1 MTETV
6 RGLKNALTYTRM
18 YRNQVFVV
26 KMGGE
31 ILANAR
37 ALDQVA
43 VQVALLESLSIR
55 IVLVHGGGPQASA
68 LSRRLGHEPE
78 MVAGRRVTT
87 AEQLEI
93 AKMVYGGSLNLEV
106 LSALRRHHV
115 RGVGL
120 SGVDGGLLTARR
132 RPPVEV
138 RLDSGQTR
146 TVDYGHVGD
155 IETVDARLIETLL
168 EQHYVP
174 VVASLA
180 ADAEGS
186 PLNVNADTIAEAF
199 ASHLKAKKL
208 IFLTGAPGLLR
219 DVSDPA
225 SLIPFADVEDL
236 EPLLASGAITGGM
249 RPKVEACVRAVRNG
263 VRRTHIVDGRA
274 PDALLVEVFTGAGS
288 GTMIVDRKEMTDY
301 REHELS

>member
-18 YRNQVFVV
+18 YRDQVFVV
-26 KMGGE
+26 KLGGE
-31 ILANAR
+31 ILADAR

-87 AEQLEI
+87 PEQLEI
-93 AKMVYGGSLNLEV
+93 AKMVYGGSLNLDV
-106 LSALRRHHV
+106 LSALQRHGV

-132 RPPVEV
+132 RPPVQV
-138 RLDSGQTR
+138 RLDSGETR

-155 IETVDARLIETLL
+155 IEKVDARLIETLL
-168 EQHYVP
+168 DQRYVP

-180 ADAEGS
+180 AGPDGS

-208 IFLTGAPGLLR
+208 MFLTGAPGLLR
-219 DVSDPA
+219 DVNDPG

-249 RPKVEACVRAVRNG
+249 RPKVEACLRAVRNG

>member
-18 YRNQVFVV
+18 YRDQVFVV
-26 KMGGE
+26 KLGGE

-43 VQVALLESLSIR
+43 VQAALLESLSIR

-87 AEQLEI
+87 PEQLEI
-93 AKMVYGGSLNLEV
+93 AKMVYGGSLNLDV
-106 LSALRRHHV
+106 LSALQRHGV

-138 RLDSGQTR
+138 RLDSGETR

-155 IETVDARLIETLL
+155 IEKVDARLIETLL
-168 EQHYVP
+168 DQRYVP

-180 ADAEGS
+180 AGPDGA

-219 DVSDPA
+219 DVNDPD

-236 EPLLASGAITGGM
+236 APLLASGAITGGM
-249 RPKVEACVRAVRNG
+249 RPKVEACLRAVRNG

>member
-18 YRNQVFVV
+18 YRDQVFVV
-26 KMGGE
+26 KLGGE

-87 AEQLEI
+87 PEQLEI
-93 AKMVYGGSLNLEV
+93 AKMVYGGSLNLDV
-106 LSALRRHHV
+106 LSALQRHGV

-132 RPPVEV
+132 RPPVQV
-138 RLDSGQTR
+138 RLDSGETR

-155 IETVDARLIETLL
+155 IEKVDARLIETLL
-168 EQHYVP
+168 DQRYVP

-180 ADAEGS
+180 AGPDGS

-208 IFLTGAPGLLR
+208 MFLTGAPGLLR
-219 DVSDPA
+219 DVNDPG

-249 RPKVEACVRAVRNG
+249 RPKVEACLRAVRNG

>member
-26 KMGGE
+26 KLGGE

-55 IVLVHGGGPQASA
+55 VVLVHGGGPQASA
-68 LSRRLGHEPE
+68 LSRQLGHEPE

-87 AEQLEI
+87 PEQLEI
-93 AKMVYGGSLNLEV
+93 AKMVYGGSLNLDV

-120 SGVDGGLLTARR
+120 SGVDGGLIVARR
-132 RPPVEV
+132 RPPVAV
-138 RLDSGQTR
+138 RLDSGETR

-155 IETVDARLIETLL
+155 IERVDASLIETLL
-168 EQHYVP
+168 DRHYVP

-180 ADAEGS
+180 ADGEGA
-186 PLNVNADTIAEAF
+186 PLNVNADTIAEAL
-199 ASHLKAKKL
+199 ASHLQAKKL
-208 IFLTGAPGLLR
+208 IFLSGTPGLLR
-219 DVSDPA
+219 DARDPG

-236 EPLLASGAITGGM
+236 EPLLASGAIAGGM
-249 RPKVEACVRAVRNG
+249 RPKVEACLRAVRGG

-274 PDALLVEVFTGAGS
+274 PDVLLVEVFTGAGS

-301 REHELS
+301 REHELA

>member
-93 AKMVYGGSLNLEV
+93 AKMVYGGSLNLDV

-132 RPPVEV
+132 RPPVPV
-138 RLDSGQTR
+138 RLDSGETR

-155 IETVDARLIETLL
+155 IEHVDARLIETLL

-180 ADAEGS
+180 ADADGA

-219 DVSDPA
+219 DVGDPD

-249 RPKVEACVRAVRNG
+249 RPKVEACLRAVRNG

-301 REHELS
+301 REHELA

>member
-6 RGLKNALTYTRM
+6 RGLKNALTYTRI

-37 ALDQVA
+37 ALEQVA

-93 AKMVYGGSLNLEV
+93 AKMVYGGSLNLDV

-132 RPPVEV
+132 RPPVAV
-138 RLDSGQTR
+138 RLDSGETR

-155 IETVDARLIETLL
+155 IEKVDASLIETLL
-168 EQHYVP
+168 DQHYVP

-180 ADAEGS
+180 ADPDGA

-219 DVSDPA
+219 DVNDPG

-249 RPKVEACVRAVRNG
+249 RPKVEACLRAVRAG
-263 VRRTHIVDGRA
+263 VRRTHIVDGRT

-288 GTMIVDRKEMTDY
+288 GTMIVDRREMTDY

>member
-37 ALDQVA
+37 ALEQVA

-93 AKMVYGGSLNLEV
+93 AKMVYGGSLNLDV

-132 RPPVEV
+132 RPPVAV
-138 RLDSGQTR
+138 RLDSGETR

-155 IETVDARLIETLL
+155 IEKVDASLIETLL
-168 EQHYVP
+168 DQHYVP

-180 ADAEGS
+180 ADPDGA

-219 DVSDPA
+219 DVNDPG

-249 RPKVEACVRAVRNG
+249 RPKVEACLRAVRAG
-263 VRRTHIVDGRA
+263 VRRTHIVDGRT

-288 GTMIVDRKEMTDY
+288 GTMIVDRREMTDY